1 MAWNDLAQIRQK
13 SWWKLAVSASGQ
25 ITMHTSL
32 GHGQFGTRNMEP
44 SFVRWFRRL
53 SGITKKGKENV
64 NRHGPL
70 FNPAVKAHYGG
81 TAPAQKMF
89 SKPLKAGDILS
100 QQCKKKTLHCFR
112 SKHSICLK
120 LSLLCSDAVRDSCWD
135 ICALAQGRGK
145 GQPPCR
151 KGTISSSLYS
161 PETPSARVYTE
172 NWPE

>member
-1 MAWNDLAQIRQK
+1 MESLEPGTWNPALCADSGDSVALQK
-13 SWWKLAVSASGQ
+13 KEKKML
-25 ITMHTSL
+25 TDM
-32 GHGQFGTRNMEP
+32 GH
-44 SFVRWFRRL
+44 S
-53 SGITKKGKENV
+53 S
-64 NRHGPL
+64 
-70 FNPAVKAHYGG
+70 AVKAHYGG

-151 KGTISSSLYS
+151 KGTIPSSLYS

-172 NWPE
+172 N